1 MENLV
6 PVALLHVGCHNAR
19 PSLHFLLQ
27 TVTWNLVNVIDT
39 FYTPLLY
46 VYMFA
51 FYNHQEEDVPR
62 RSTKKK

>member
-6 PVALLHVGCHNAR
+6 PVALCGVPQWA
-19 PSLHFLLQ
+19 LHFLLQ
-27 TVTWNLVNVIDT
+27 IVTWNLVNVIDT

-46 VYMFA
+46 VYIFA

>member
-1 MENLV
+1 MVTIIIHEKQ
-6 PVALLHVGCHNAR
+6 LHGMYI
-19 PSLHFLLQ
+19 
-27 TVTWNLVNVIDT
+27 VNVVDT